1 MADRWD
7 LLLHS
12 VFISREKFSNPSWQ
26 VSSGGAHAFSLCLCV
41 CVCVCTSWC
50 ASLQEGRAEMLVAVS
65 VVHRHQKSRVR
76 NGVLNDFSPEGNRQ
90 DSVLNLT
97 HVLLRAEDGGFV

>member
-26 VSSGGAHAFSLCLCV
+26 VSSGGAHSFSLCLCV
-41 CVCVCTSWC
+41 CV
-50 ASLQEGRAEMLVAVS
+50 QVAVPLCKTEELKCWW
-65 VVHRHQKSRVR
+65 Q
-76 NGVLNDFSPEGNRQ
+76 GVLCTDIRSQ
-90 DSVLNLT
+90 V
-97 HVLLRAEDGGFV
+97 